1 MSNMYSERDR
11 EREKAKREL
20 INPYKSYTEVPRS
33 ILATFLREEF
43 LSKHKV
49 KNI

>member
-1 MSNMYSERDR
+1 MYSERDA
-11 EREKAKREL
+11 EREKAKCEL
-20 INPYKSYTEVPRS
+20 INPYKRFTDVPRP